1 MSNEHRY
8 LLPATEKVLMSEI
21 EIEFG
26 LTLFKFHHSIMFYI
40 NVIDMQISIEFFPHR
55 GFWQLVYTENVRLAR
70 GLLQV

>member
-40 NVIDMQISIEFFPHR
+40 NVIDMQISIEFFST
-55 GFWQLVYTENVRLAR
+55 QTILAV
-70 GLLQV
+70 GIYKKC